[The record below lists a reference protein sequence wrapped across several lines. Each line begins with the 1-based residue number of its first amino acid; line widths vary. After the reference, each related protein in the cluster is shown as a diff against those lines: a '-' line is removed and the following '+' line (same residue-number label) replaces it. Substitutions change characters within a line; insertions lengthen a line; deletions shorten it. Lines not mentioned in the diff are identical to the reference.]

1 MIEKLLLGCT
11 GSVGVLFLPSLIM
24 RLRKEYR
31 TQIEVMMTKSAQRF
45 LTPYSLEILTG
56 MPVATD
62 LFDSFQHNHINFIES
77 HKVLLIAPATASM
90 ISKIANGIADDLV
103 SLSACVAVGSTAHLL
118 IAPSM
123 NIAMW
128 ECTFVQENV
137 ARLKKAG
144 VHFVGPSRGTELVN
158 FKEATT
164 ATASD
169 EEVIAKLVELFS
181 NVATT

>member
-11 GSVGVLFLPSLIM
+11 GSVGVLFIPSLIM
-24 RLRKEYR
+24 RLRKDYR

-45 LTPYSLEILTG
+45 LTPYSMEILTG

-77 HKVLLIAPATASM
+77 HKVFLIAPATASM

-103 SLSACVAVGSTAHLL
+103 SLSACVAVGSRAHLL

-137 ARLKKAG
+137 EKLKKAG
-144 VHFVGPSRGTELVN
+144 VHFVGPSRGTEIVN

-164 ATASD
+164 AMASD
-169 EEVIAKLVELFS
+169 DEVIAKLLELFS
-181 NVATT
+181 GAATV